1 MTFLLKI
8 NFFGFYTEKKIFCH
22 KTKRKNVVIN
32 KGGKML
38 AFYITSFEEEK
49 DKTKFEQ
56 IYEKYHRLML
66 WRAWQ
71 ILKDQRDAEDVVHN
85 AFLKIIRVLERI
97 DPGNEYK
104 TKSFLLIIVEHTA
117 LDLVRKKRR
126 EYGISLDELEE
137 WRIPADPDAE
147 VRFEQCIE
155 ENRVIEIIKNMPE
168 QYRGIFLLKYSQ
180 EFENREIAKLL
191 GISEALVRK
200 RISRGKALLEKNLKE
215 WGII

>member
-1 MTFLLKI
+1 
-8 NFFGFYTEKKIFCH
+8 
-22 KTKRKNVVIN
+22 
-32 KGGKML
+32 ML
-38 AFYITSFEEEK
+38 AFYITSIEEEK
-49 DKTKFEQ
+49 DKTQFAQ

-180 EFENREIAKLL
+180 EFENREIATLL

>member
-1 MTFLLKI
+1 M
-8 NFFGFYTEKKIFCH
+8 
-22 KTKRKNVVIN
+22 
-32 KGGKML
+32 
-38 AFYITSFEEEK
+38 
-49 DKTKFEQ
+49 
-56 IYEKYHRLML
+56 
-66 WRAWQ
+66 
-71 ILKDQRDAEDVVHN
+71 
-85 AFLKIIRVLERI
+85 
-97 DPGNEYK
+97 
-104 TKSFLLIIVEHTA
+104 
-117 LDLVRKKRR
+117 RKKRR